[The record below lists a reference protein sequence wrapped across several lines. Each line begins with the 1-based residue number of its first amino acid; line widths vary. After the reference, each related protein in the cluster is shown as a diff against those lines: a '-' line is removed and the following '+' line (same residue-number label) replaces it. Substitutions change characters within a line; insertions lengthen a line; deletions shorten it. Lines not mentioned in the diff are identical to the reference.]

1 MEGNEDWGKEIVEKD
16 KKEGGKIAG
25 KRSKGKEQGKLTRG
39 KSKEKEQGEGAGKRN
54 KGWSRE
60 K

>member
-25 KRSKGKEQGKLTRG
+25 KRNKGKEQGKGT
-39 KSKEKEQGEGAGKRN
+39 KDGAGKNN
-54 KGWSRE
+54 KE
-60 K
+60 KRQ